1 MIFLGGLIAPIM
13 SIAYS
18 AAQDSIVKAFRKETE
33 KAAKREAFKTQ
44 LIAFKALVAEQ
55 VAAAYTE
62 QVKLRSEGYVDAISN
77 MELEAEIPA
86 DIGEDFV
93 TIAENAL
100 KRLEIFIKENDKQT
114 SPIISY
120 LKERYKEEDIKIITG
135 RLYGAHFI
143 KQQTEGVFS
152 IYNRMAYAPLVD
164 KNKPWLSSDTT
175 ADGIGEIIA
184 QKATQFFEEEFDVAI
199 GGDADEIYAN

>member
-1 MIFLGGLIAPIM
+1 MIFLTGLIGPIM

-18 AAQDSIVKAFRKETE
+18 SAQDSLVKAFKKEIDDV
-33 KAAKREAFKTQ
+33 AKKEAFRQQ
-44 LIAFKALVAEQ
+44 LVAFKALVAEQ

-62 QVKLRSEGYVDAISN
+62 QVKERSEGYIKAMEL
-77 MELEAEIPA
+77 MELEAEIPE

-93 TIAENAL
+93 TIAGNAL

-120 LKERYKEEDIKIITG
+120 LKDRYKEEDVKIITG

-184 QKATQFFEEEFDVAI
+184 EKATQFFEEEFDVAL
-199 GGDADEIYAN
+199 GGNAEEIYAN